1 MKIQSVI
8 LAAGAGTRMQ
18 PLTGDVSKVML
29 PAANIP
35 ILKYI
40 VDMMKNITDDIIIVI
55 NKDQKDI
62 KKYFDHTQIQFA
74 IQKHQLGTADA
85 VRAAEKYLSG
95 NFIVKNGDELIL
107 KTDLEKFTTT
117 KPYTIACFHV
127 KEPQRFGVFSIS
139 NEFITDIVEKP
150 INPPSNLINAGMYL
164 SDLDIFDAIRKTQ
177 ISERGEYEITD
188 SWKILIEEGKK
199 LTPFILKK
207 WNTIGYPWHF
217 FDANKLVLDE
227 TGSNINSTINHNT
240 IIEEPVAIGRKVE
253 IGKNAIITKYS
264 SVGNSC
270 EIGENVLIKNSVI
283 MEGCQIGDNAKI
295 MDSVIGKNVIIG
307 KNSVLD
313 NTANGGTVKM
323 WVKGKLINSGLEKLG
338 SVIGHNTIIG
348 DNIKIK
354 GGTKID
360 PDSRISKRVL

>member
-1 MKIQSVI
+1 MKIQAVI

-35 ILKYI
+35 MLEHI
-40 VDMMKNITDDIIIVI
+40 VKMMETITDEIIIVI
-55 NKDQKDI
+55 NKGQKDV
-62 KKYFDHTQIQFA
+62 KNYFDHTQIQFA

-85 VRAAEKYLSG
+85 LRAAEKYLSN

-107 KTDLEKFTTT
+107 KRDLEKFAMT
-117 KPYTIACFHV
+117 KPYTIACFRV
-127 KEPQRFGVFSIS
+127 KEPQRFGVFSLS
-139 NEFITDIVEKP
+139 NGFITDIIEKP
-150 INPPSNLINAGMYL
+150 KEPPSNLINAGMYL
-164 SDLDIFDAIRKTQ
+164 SDLDIFDAIRKTPV
-177 ISERGEYEITD
+177 SERGEYEITD

-199 LTPFILKK
+199 IKPFILEK

-217 FDANKLVLDE
+217 FDANKLILDDS
-227 TGSNINSTINHNT
+227 GSTIKSH
-240 IIEEPVAIGRKVE
+240 ISADIEEPVAIGRNVI
-253 IGKNAIITKYS
+253 IGNNTKITKYS
-264 SVGNSC
+264 SIGNSC

-283 MEGCQIGDNAKI
+283 MEGCQIADNAKI

-307 KNSVLD
+307 ENSILD
-313 NTANGGTVKM
+313 NTVDGKTVKM
-323 WVKGKLINSGLEKLG
+323 WVNGKLVDSRRKELG

-354 GGTKID
+354 AGTKID
-360 PDSRISKRVL
+360 PDSKITKRVV